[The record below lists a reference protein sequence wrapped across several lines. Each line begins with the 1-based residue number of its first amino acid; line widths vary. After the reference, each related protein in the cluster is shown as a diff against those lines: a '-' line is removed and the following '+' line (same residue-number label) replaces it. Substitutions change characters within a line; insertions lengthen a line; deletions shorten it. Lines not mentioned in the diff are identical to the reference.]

1 DATPPVGLG
10 AAIAA
15 AAGAAGSR
23 GGRAG
28 RVCAA
33 LDRHQRAPARVACQ
47 RAARGDPLSG
57 HDCVA
62 AARLSAP
69 GRPELSVSDTC
80 QQAAASAR

>member
-1 DATPPVGLG
+1 ERGAAVVQQRPELGTLLHPCDAGVRHREHADAGRLGKLGLRHHAEDATPPVGLG

-33 LDRHQRAPARVACQ
+33 LDRHQRAPA
-47 RAARGDPLSG
+47 
-57 HDCVA
+57 
-62 AARLSAP
+62 
-69 GRPELSVSDTC
+69 
-80 QQAAASAR
+80 